1 MDVIEKYVQ
10 KILLSNNQEI
20 LKIQIF
26 INNIIW
32 KILLKG
38 KSIHG
43 TQIY

>member
-1 MDVIEKYVQ
+1 MEDIEKYVQ
-10 KILLSNNQEI
+10 KILLSNNKEI
-20 LKIQIF
+20 LKIYLY
-26 INNIIW
+26 NIIW